1 MWALSSKS
9 KRIPG
14 KYLLYTTHAAQELII
29 FIWTV
34 KSIYKSDLW
43 SLRSSHMM
51 MMKWGCLNLKG
62 IICIRT
68 GGSGQGKKK
77 ESPSQRAL
85 WPPKVLLETSE
96 GTGGQRQQGFS
107 RDGLQAEEQKGW
119 GLDPFFISNQFSS
132 FKSFAAPLPSSVNP
146 RLWSHT
152 FRHSPGLDQAQKE
165 LLGVGR
171 RLETTPSPTHPL
183 PLKEKGLKVRAVF
196 LPPHCI
202 HPSTPGI
209 LAPPPPAGEGSHRS
223 TKPGAAN

>member
-1 MWALSSKS
+1 
-9 KRIPG
+9 
-14 KYLLYTTHAAQELII
+14 
-29 FIWTV
+29 
-34 KSIYKSDLW
+34 
-43 SLRSSHMM
+43 

-68 GGSGQGKKK
+68 AGSGQGKKK

-96 GTGGQRQQGFS
+96 GTSGQRQQGFS

-119 GLDPFFISNQFSS
+119 GLDPFFISNQFGS

-196 LPPHCI
+196 LPPHRI
-202 HPSTPGI
+202 HPSTPGHPCSSTSRRWGLSPFNQARSCKLI
-209 LAPPPPAGEGSHRS
+209 YKYSLKLVVVALATSSCKVPNHGVS
-223 TKPGAAN
+223 